1 MAVITSLA
9 WLLAAVGLASPVMVT
24 PPEPA
29 PALTREPGLVG
40 PVPEP
45 APTPT
50 PPPGSPADTAW
61 IGEAV
66 SDLLPRALMRAG
78 VNAVAREDRLYAQ
91 AALEIP
97 PVALTRATSIR
108 LAEALGAATLVV
120 GSYTIEGASLSIAL
134 QLLDA
139 ARGSVGTAFNARGPI
154 ETIAELVDAIAWDI
168 AAAGGDAAPAVSRE
182 AFAASRPWVRFEA
195 MRAYGQGLAARN
207 AVNKLRLLRRA
218 LALEP
223 GFEAARMA
231 LGREQIEAGEFSA
244 GHETLALVP
253 ATSRHARAARFL
265 RGRAQLEIGR
275 YQEAA
280 AVYAALGEEASTP
293 AVLNN
298 QALALL
304 RAGEATPRPST
315 LLRRAVDME
324 PASID
329 LLFNLSWVLL
339 SEGDPGAAEFF
350 LRDVLEREP
359 LEGHGRVVLVWA
371 LRKAGRTRE
380 ADEAWKGVLTL
391 APGYEGL
398 ARVDLGRRFER
409 ILPAEHMLVL
419 SRGKRTP
426 AEVAAGLIGKAD
438 RLAAAGDAAGALRE
452 LERAAYLDPHA
463 DRIHLML
470 ARAYRANGEGERAVN
485 QYLMTLWV
493 QDEPSVRAEMA
504 GVLKQMGRHQEAR
517 VEAEKVLRQDP
528 QNEAAKLVLER

>member
-1 MAVITSLA
+1 VTSVAVLA
-9 WLLAAVGLASPVMVT
+9 LAAAAAPPLMVA
-24 PPEPA
+24 PPEPPPLA
-29 PALTREPGLVG
+29 IATPGLVG

-45 APTPT
+45 AAPAA
-50 PPPGSPADTAW
+50 PGSPADTAW

-78 VNAVAREDRLYAQ
+78 ISAVTRDDRLRAQ

-97 PVALTRATSIR
+97 AVQLTRATSIR
-108 LAEALGAATLVV
+108 LAEALGAPRLVV
-120 GSYTIEGASLSIAL
+120 GHYAVEGESLSL
-134 QLLDA
+134 DLRLLDA
-139 ARGSVGTAFNARGPI
+139 ARASLGAAFTARGPI
-154 ETIAELVDAIAWDI
+154 ETLAELVDAVAWDI
-168 AAAGGDAAPAVSRE
+168 ARADATAPALSRD

-195 MRAYGQGLAARN
+195 WRAYGQGLAARN
-207 AVNKLRLLRRA
+207 VVNKTRLFRRA

-223 GFEAARMA
+223 ALAEARLA

-244 GHETLALVP
+244 GHDTLAGIPP
-253 ATSRHARAARFL
+253 ASPHARAARFL
-265 RGRAQLEIGR
+265 QGRAQLEIGR
-275 YQEAA
+275 YEEAA
-280 AVYAALGEEASTP
+280 ALYTSLAHEEATP

-298 QALALL
+298 GALALL
-304 RAGEATPRPST
+304 RAGRAEPRASS
-315 LLRRAVDME
+315 LLRKAVDLE
-324 PASID
+324 PASVD
-329 LLFNLSWVLL
+329 LLFNLSWALL

-359 LEGHGRVVLVWA
+359 LDGHGRVVLVWA
-371 LRKAGRTRE
+371 LRRAGRAKE

-409 ILPAEHMLVL
+409 ILPAERLLVL

-438 RLAAAGDAAGALRE
+438 RLGATGDAAGAVRE

-463 DRIHLML
+463 DRIHLLL
-470 ARAYRANGEGERAVN
+470 ARAYRASGDGERAVN
-485 QYLMTLWV
+485 QYLMTLWG
-493 QDEPSVRAEMA
+493 QDDPPVRAELA
-504 GVLKQMGRHQEAR
+504 EVLKQLGRHQEAR

-528 QNEAAKLVLER
+528 QNEAAKLVLQR

>member
-9 WLLAAVGLASPVMVT
+9 WLVVAVGQASPVMVT

-29 PALTREPGLVG
+29 AALTRETGLVG

-45 APTPT
+45 EPTPT
-50 PPPGSPADTAW
+50 PAPGSPADTAW

-66 SDLLPRALMRAG
+66 SDLLPRALQRAG

-120 GSYTIEGASLSIAL
+120 GTYAIEGGSVSLAL
-134 QLLDA
+134 QVLDA
-139 ARGSVGTAFNARGPI
+139 ARGSVGTPFKTRGPL

-168 AAAGGDAAPAVSRE
+168 AAAGQDAPAVSRE

-223 GFEAARMA
+223 GFEAARVA

-253 ATSRHARAARFL
+253 AASRHARAARFL
-265 RGRAQLEIGR
+265 QGRAQLEIGR

-280 AVYAALGEEASTP
+280 AVYAALGEEAATP

-304 RAGEATPRPST
+304 RAGAATPRPST

-324 PASID
+324 PASVD

-438 RLAAAGDAAGALRE
+438 RLAATGDAAGALRE

-470 ARAYRANGEGERAVN
+470 ARAYRANGEGERAIN

-504 GVLKQMGRHQEAR
+504 GVLKQLGRHQEAR

-528 QNEAAKLVLER
+528 QNEEARRVLQP

>member
-1 MAVITSLA
+1 MHVTSL
-9 WLLAAVGLASPVMVT
+9 LMIVAAAAAAPPVMVV

-29 PALTREPGLVG
+29 SATVDTAPVVG
-40 PVPEP
+40 PMPEP
-45 APTPT
+45 APTPA
-50 PPPGSPADTAW
+50 PGSPGDTSW
-61 IGEAV
+61 IGEAL
-66 SDLLPRALMRAG
+66 SDLLPRALLRAG
-78 VNAVAREDRLYAQ
+78 VNAVTRDDRLRAQ

-108 LAEALGAATLVV
+108 LAEALGATRLVV
-120 GSYTIEGASLSIAL
+120 GGYRVEGESLSLAL
-134 QLLDA
+134 RLLDA
-139 ARGSVGTAFNARGPI
+139 EQGSLSAPFTARGPI
-154 ETIAELVDAIAWDI
+154 ETLAELVDAIAWDV
-168 AAAGGDAAPAVSRE
+168 AMAAPPAPAASRE
-182 AFAASRPWVRFEA
+182 AFAASRPWVRYEA
-195 MRAYGQGLAARN
+195 VRAYGQGLAARN

-223 GFEAARMA
+223 RFDEARLA

-244 GHETLALVP
+244 GHETLMHILAASP
-253 ATSRHARAARFL
+253 HARAARFL
-265 RGRAQLEIGR
+265 QGRAQLEIGR

-280 AVYAALGEEASTP
+280 AVYAVLAEAETTP

-304 RAGEATPRPST
+304 RSGLSEPRAST
-315 LLRRAVDME
+315 LLRRAVEME
-324 PASID
+324 PASVD
-329 LLFNLSWVLL
+329 LLFNLSWTLL

-371 LRKAGRTRE
+371 LRKAGRVKE

-391 APGYEGL
+391 SPGYEGL
-398 ARVDLGRRFER
+398 GRVDLGRRFER
-409 ILPAEHMLVL
+409 ILPAERMLVL

-426 AEVAAGLIGKAD
+426 VEVAAGLIGTAD
-438 RLAAAGDAAGALRE
+438 RLSASGDAAGAVRE

-463 DRIHLML
+463 DRIHLLL

-493 QDEPSVRAEMA
+493 QDDPPVRAEMA
-504 GVLKQMGRHQEAR
+504 AVLKQLGRHQEAR

-528 QNEAAKLVLER
+528 QNATARMVLQP